1 LALLLLARPASAQSG
16 NSERLSSIE
25 ESLIGSLEASAR
37 LRQAL
42 AEQRTSREDLETAY
56 AELALQLRLSSE
68 SARSR
73 IEELARLLNDSLTR
87 SADLEAETSRL
98 TALLTVSSEESRK
111 LSLAFD
117 SYRAEMQGQVRG
129 LERRVLVWKVAAVS
143 AWIVALAATI
153 WAAVK

>member
-1 LALLLLARPASAQSG
+1 LALLLLARPASAQNG
-16 NSERLSSIE
+16 NSERLNSIE
-25 ESLIGSLEASAR
+25 GSLIDSLEASAR

-42 AEQRTSREDLETAY
+42 SEQRTSREDLEKAY
-56 AELALQLRLSSE
+56 AALKLQWASSE
-68 SARSR
+68 ENAKSR

-98 TALLTVSSEESRK
+98 TVLLTASSEESRK

-129 LERRVLVWKVAAVS
+129 LERQVRGWKIAAIS
-143 AWIVALAATI
+143 AGIVALAATI
-153 WAAVK
+153 WAVAK